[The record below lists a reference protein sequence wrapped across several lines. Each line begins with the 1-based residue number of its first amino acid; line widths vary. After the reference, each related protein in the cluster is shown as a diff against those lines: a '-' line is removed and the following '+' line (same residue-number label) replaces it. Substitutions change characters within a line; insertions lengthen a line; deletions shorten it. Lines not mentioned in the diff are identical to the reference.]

1 MLFGNSVLYIS
12 SKRKYSYH
20 TLAKYNKKTQNMHV
34 FFIHAFNL
42 SIACM
47 LDKNVYET
55 GIKVSDES
63 MDAIDIEYIGPHH
76 GWSYIIKGF
85 KV

>member
-20 TLAKYNKKTQNMHV
+20 LLAKYNKKTQNMHG

-42 SIACM
+42 VFAPKFRRKIIYGQFKAGYS
-47 LDKNVYET
+47 KYT
-55 GIKVSDES
+55 GV
-63 MDAIDIEYIGPHH
+63 
-76 GWSYIIKGF
+76 
-85 KV
+85 